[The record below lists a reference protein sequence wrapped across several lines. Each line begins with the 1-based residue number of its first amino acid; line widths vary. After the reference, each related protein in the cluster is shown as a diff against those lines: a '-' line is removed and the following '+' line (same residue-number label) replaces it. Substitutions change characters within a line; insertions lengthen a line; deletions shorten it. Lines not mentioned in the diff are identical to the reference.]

1 MPLIPVQSL
10 GTFDFH
16 PEIRMRNLEDAR
28 NALQRAGFSKCQELT
43 VQECAQLCATLR
55 TFALVSNLLI
65 GASHAAAAPNALRT
79 DVVGPPSTWTLCSA
93 IVHRALETAWI
104 GRPGIVH
111 ANGALYVDHD
121 LDLDLGY
128 QLLTTGIP
136 ELSRI
141 PPPPPID
148 AIETLPGL
156 WNGRRYETPDLYLVS
171 EGIPLA
177 WGEQPSGQLLAYRAP
192 FGSLPSPMLSK
203 FESLTE
209 PDAMRADVAQR
220 ILSTEALGASL
231 LEESERN
238 AKVLNNTGYTPNDDP
253 VTRQIYVQV
262 RAAIPGRDTEDRE
275 LGLEGELRDE
285 GYTFSLGRSGLL
297 FASHDSSTNSVTVTV
312 TFSAITTP
320 AEPSDRS
327 QGYAAKWLTKNALQQ
342 IGWNNP
348 QPRPSVQSRMDEAFK
363 EAMENPDASLAAA
376 SDERV
381 RQLIWNAERIA
392 QAVSYHLAHIEP
404 SAKNVN
410 IFVTGYAGGRDL
422 TQGQQLWAGGTPE
435 SATALV
441 SAIVLASGLIDAW
454 VGKRRVQLILE
465 GPAIPLYGGIREKIA
480 PVLDAQARVMLWLAN
495 THRVISLYWAA
506 VVLSAIVP
514 RNP

>member
-1 MPLIPVQSL
+1 M
-10 GTFDFH
+10 
-16 PEIRMRNLEDAR
+16 
-28 NALQRAGFSKCQELT
+28 
-43 VQECAQLCATLR
+43 
-55 TFALVSNLLI
+55 
-65 GASHAAAAPNALRT
+65 
-79 DVVGPPSTWTLCSA
+79 
-93 IVHRALETAWI
+93 
-104 GRPGIVH
+104 
-111 ANGALYVDHD
+111 
-121 LDLDLGY
+121 
-128 QLLTTGIP
+128 
-136 ELSRI
+136 
-141 PPPPPID
+141 
-148 AIETLPGL
+148 
-156 WNGRRYETPDLYLVS
+156 
-171 EGIPLA
+171 
-177 WGEQPSGQLLAYRAP
+177 
-192 FGSLPSPMLSK
+192 
-203 FESLTE
+203 
-209 PDAMRADVAQR
+209 
-220 ILSTEALGASL
+220 
-231 LEESERN
+231 
-238 AKVLNNTGYTPNDDP
+238 
-253 VTRQIYVQV
+253 
-262 RAAIPGRDTEDRE
+262 
-275 LGLEGELRDE
+275 
-285 GYTFSLGRSGLL
+285 
-297 FASHDSSTNSVTVTV
+297 TVTV

-376 SDERV
+376 SV